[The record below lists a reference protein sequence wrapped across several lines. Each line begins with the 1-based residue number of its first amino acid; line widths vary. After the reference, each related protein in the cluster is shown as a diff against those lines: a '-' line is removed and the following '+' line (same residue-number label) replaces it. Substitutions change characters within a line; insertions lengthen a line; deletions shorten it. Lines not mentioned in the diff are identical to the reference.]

1 VYLVQK
7 WGLRFEKQ
15 RDLLP
20 LFSDV
25 YNALKK
31 SGVQFPPPPAQ
42 TSAPVQSKPS
52 SSQQSKAAAPK
63 RVQVKNK
70 PEEVDLSHIPSK
82 YKKLIGDMNLVKG
95 NINFTNEMLDGMQP
109 GPDCK
114 NNETVNDLVK
124 TLTDM
129 EPKLFTLIAKVESED
144 VMNVCLLVNDDLQKT
159 FKRWH
164 DLQAGN

>member
-1 VYLVQK
+1 
-7 WGLRFEKQ
+7 
-15 RDLLP
+15 
-20 LFSDV
+20 
-25 YNALKK
+25 
-31 SGVQFPPPPAQ
+31 
-42 TSAPVQSKPS
+42 
-52 SSQQSKAAAPK
+52 
-63 RVQVKNK
+63 
-70 PEEVDLSHIPSK
+70 
-82 YKKLIGDMNLVKG
+82 MNLVKG

-164 DLQAGN
+164 DLQAGIKPDEFVPGESTKKTLLTPTHIYNCEHEHEHEEEEE